1 MPNQILTTNTQ
12 SDSAGIVNQA
22 QGIIVGDAGTP
33 AAQTFAVGFK
43 VRHLLWVNITT
54 GIRLEWFDGMAN
66 GSAISTTAA
75 GVVTIVAGAGPVF
88 GTGALERSFT
98 MPATAFLASDSYVWA
113 AQG

>member
-22 QGIIVGDAGTP
+22 QGIIDGDAGTP
-33 AAQTFAVGFK
+33 VAQTFAVGFR
-43 VRHLLWVNITT
+43 VRHLLWVNVTT
-54 GIRLEWFDGMAN
+54 GVRLEWFDGMAS
-66 GSAISTTAA
+66 GLAISTTANGA
-75 GVVTIVAGAGPVF
+75 VTLAAGAGPVF

-98 MPATAFLASDSYVWA
+98 MPATAFLASDSYVWL